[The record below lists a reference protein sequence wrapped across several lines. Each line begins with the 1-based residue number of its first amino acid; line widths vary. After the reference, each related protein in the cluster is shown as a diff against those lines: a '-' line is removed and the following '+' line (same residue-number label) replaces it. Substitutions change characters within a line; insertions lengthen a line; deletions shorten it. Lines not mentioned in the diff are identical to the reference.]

1 MMINIITPGTS
12 SMNVSS
18 FSAIQTIKYE
28 LLSQNKT
35 ALNVFKK
42 EELLSEPV
50 DKKLCRNLRQSAKL
64 HKEEQKKNSAL
75 KEEKKVTVT
84 KRKGSD

>member
-1 MMINIITPGTS
+1 MMINIITHGTS
-12 SMNVSS
+12 SMNVST

-42 EELLSEPV
+42 EEMSSEPV
-50 DKKLCRNLRQSAKL
+50 DKELRKNLRQSVKL
-64 HKEEQKKNSAL
+64 HKEEQKKNLAL
-75 KEEKKVTVT
+75 EEEKKVTIT

>member
-12 SMNVSS
+12 SMNVST
-18 FSAIQTIKYE
+18 FSTIQTIKYE

-50 DKKLCRNLRQSAKL
+50 DKELCRNLRQSAKL
-64 HKEEQKKNSAL
+64 HKEEQKKNLAL